1 MLYWLRDGPL
11 KKLWGEWGIFEP
23 QEFFSLSNSLY
34 EFVLGRIFFRV
45 NWRAW
50 IFFVYFPL
58 AWIFFC
64 TSPAPS
70 PPPISFLM
78 VRPLG
83 FGRSILPQSRI
94 NFTLLACLAGRDTQE
109 VFWWCWICPNTER
122 RFKVI
127 AIFARH
133 LQCRYSQA
141 KATFSFSAKTYTVL
155 NELGLQRESYT
166 TPKVTK
172 YQRFNFMIQIHQFTI
187 KINKI
192 NINLLFECVKIV
204 DLISIRSCFMS
215 CFGFSPSRKQKLINC
230 RLPSWF

>member
-1 MLYWLRDGPL
+1 M
-11 KKLWGEWGIFEP
+11 
-23 QEFFSLSNSLY
+23 N
-34 EFVLGRIFFRV
+34 FFRLFSPCV
-45 NWRAW
+45 N
-50 IFFVYFPL
+50 IFLYLAPPL
-58 AWIFFC
+58 
-64 TSPAPS
+64 

-83 FGRSILPQSRI
+83 FGRSTLPQSRI
-94 NFTLLACLAGRDTQE
+94 NFTLMACLAGRDTQE

-127 AIFARH
+127 TIFARH

-166 TPKVTK
+166 TLKVTK

-192 NINLLFECVKIV
+192 NINLLFQCVKIV
-204 DLISIRSCFMS
+204 EFNFNSLVFHVMFRFQSLSET
-215 CFGFSPSRKQKLINC
+215 KLINC